1 MTSCSGIA
9 RSLGEPL
16 AGTAPQA
23 AVWVALEQAG
33 PWGRTALLD
42 SRLDRSVGAE
52 LTARAAALPV
62 RPLLIRRPG
71 PRQDAGTGAST
82 RTLLVARATGVPR
95 LWRAVL
101 DDPRQVL
108 DLDLE
113 ALVHGGE
120 PALGRPDRTAVLLVC
135 TNGRRDACCARYG
148 RAAVAELAAAGHE
161 VWESSH
167 VGGHRFS
174 PTVLRLPD
182 AWVFGGTS
190 ATQLTTVAC
199 RGRTALSPAAQAAEL
214 AVLTARGSVHPAPL
228 SVTAVG
234 RDRFDVDGV
243 PVRVRNQPV
252 VADRPESCGA
262 GPLSAVA
269 PVASL
274 SP

>member
-1 MTSCSGIA
+1 
-9 RSLGEPL
+9 
-16 AGTAPQA
+16 
-23 AVWVALEQAG
+23 VWVALEQPG
-33 PWGRTALLD
+33 PWGSTALLD
-42 SRLDRSVGAE
+42 SRLDRAVGVE

-71 PRQDAGTGAST
+71 PRLDAGSGA
-82 RTLLVARATGVPR
+82 RTLLVARTTGVPR

-113 ALVHGGE
+113 AVVHGSE
-120 PALGRPDRTAVLLVC
+120 PALGRPDPATVLLVC
-135 TNGRRDACCARYG
+135 TNGRRDACCARRG

-161 VWESSH
+161 VWETSH

-182 AWVFGGTS
+182 AWVFGGPS
-190 ATQLTTVAC
+190 ATQLTTAAC
-199 RGRTALSPAAQAAEL
+199 RGRTALPPAAQAAEL
-214 AVLTARGSVHPAPL
+214 AVLAARGSVHPAPL
-228 SVTAVG
+228 AVTAKG

-243 PVRVRNQPV
+243 PVRVRTQPV
-252 VADRPESCGA
+252 AADRPESCGG
-262 GPLSAVA
+262 GPLPAVA

-274 SP
+274 TR